1 MNILKNFFAQILI
14 FLYKLTSDYGLAIIL
29 LTLLVKLVTLPL
41 SIKQMNSTRAMQ
53 KIAPEQKKLQEKYKD
68 NPEKLNKELMELYK
82 ANHVSPLGGCLP
94 LLIQFPVLLAVFAVL
109 KNPQIMKD
117 AIPSF
122 SPLFAGLID
131 LNKSC
136 WELFKEGTGIFSYIL
151 PAVIPILAAV
161 TTYYQSKLTMQ
172 GQNTDAAGMGSM
184 TALMPFMILVFSVT
198 TPQGL
203 PLYWL
208 VGNLFG
214 IAQHFVFVRPAS
226 VPEQGGDEQ

>member
-1 MNILKNFFAQILI
+1 MNYLKYFFAQILI
-14 FLYKLTSDYGLAIIL
+14 FFYKLTSDYGLAVIL

-68 NPEKLNKELMELYK
+68 NPDKMNKELMELYK
-82 ANHVSPLGGCLP
+82 ANHVNPLGGCLP
-94 LLIQFPVLLAVFAVL
+94 LLIQFPVLIAVFAVL
-109 KNPQIMKD
+109 KNPQIMYD

-122 SPLFAGLID
+122 SPFFAGLVN

-136 WELFKEGTGIFSYIL
+136 WELFKEGTGIFGYII

-161 TTYYQSKLTMQ
+161 TTFYQSKLTMQ
-172 GQNTDAAGMGSM
+172 GQNANAAGMGSM
-184 TALMPFMILVFSVT
+184 TAFMPLMILVFSIT

-208 VGNLFG
+208 VGNLFA
-214 IAQHFVFVRPAS
+214 IAQHFIFVRPAS
-226 VPEQGGDEQ
+226 VAEQGGDEQ